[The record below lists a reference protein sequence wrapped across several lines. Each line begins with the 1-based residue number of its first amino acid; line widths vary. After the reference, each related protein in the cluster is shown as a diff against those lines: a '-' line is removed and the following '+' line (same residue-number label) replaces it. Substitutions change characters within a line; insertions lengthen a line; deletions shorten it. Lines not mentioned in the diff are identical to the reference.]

1 MWLNAA
7 RARTSP
13 CSCQLSGG
21 CSCQLSGHHRRGTP
35 VVRERTLTDRPRRMG
50 GGGGGR
56 PALTAALVSAS
67 RLATP
72 GSASASCHG
81 MSCHVMAVLRCGVA
95 ASAAVGPGGSPLGG
109 VVSVGRGVFVSWA
122 QAGIDGA
129 HLQRVLV
136 AGGGL
141 PRGARILNLVTR
153 NRRDVDT
160 ISATMDL
167 IKDGHGPLTW
177 QAKNLPLFS
186 ISSRTSLRTASCVQY
201 LCCTRDRHSVYRC
214 RPTHCGTS
222 CLPAPPPPKRRC
234 TVAINIR
241 PLSGGGGA
249 L

>member
-1 MWLNAA
+1 
-7 RARTSP
+7 
-13 CSCQLSGG
+13 
-21 CSCQLSGHHRRGTP
+21 
-35 VVRERTLTDRPRRMG
+35 
-50 GGGGGR
+50 
-56 PALTAALVSAS
+56 
-67 RLATP
+67 
-72 GSASASCHG
+72 

-234 TVAINIR
+234 TVALNIR
-241 PLSGGGGA
+241 PLSGGGAHSRNSSLTNPGPA
-249 L
+249 NSTHLTAAKSTCCRIATKVFSKKDFTCHHRRRQQHK